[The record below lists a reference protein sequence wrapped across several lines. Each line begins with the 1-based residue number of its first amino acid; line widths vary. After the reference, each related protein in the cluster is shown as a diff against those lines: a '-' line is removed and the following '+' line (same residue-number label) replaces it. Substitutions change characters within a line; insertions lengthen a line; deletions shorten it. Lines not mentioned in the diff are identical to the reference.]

1 MLAALGSGQ
10 SVSCGSSP
18 PAQGPHHVRCCTR
31 RSGIAGAAIATAAH
45 RIMGCVRGAELLAVP
60 AARPAGLHQA
70 PHRASALGAPIA
82 ALAHCLRQKPSKRAR
97 ERATAAPHRIILG
110 RARGAELLAVPA
122 ARPPSGTSALGAP
135 CGSGA
140 LSAPGAIKARARA
153 RQGAL
158 SDQGLWAGAARPS
171 SSHGIFFL
179 EVPAVPRSG
188 HSVRGLPTF
197 PT

>member
-1 MLAALGSGQ
+1 MLHPSK
-10 SVSCGSSP
+10 
-18 PAQGPHHVRCCTR
+18 
-31 RSGIAGAAIATAAH
+31 SGIAGAAIATAAH

-60 AARPAGLHQA
+60 AARP
-70 PHRASALGAPIA
+70 
-82 ALAHCLRQKPSKRAR
+82 
-97 ERATAAPHRIILG
+97 
-110 RARGAELLAVPA
+110 
-122 ARPPSGTSALGAP
+122 PSGTSALGVP

-140 LSAPGAIKARARA
+140 LSAPGAIKARVRA

-158 SDQGLWAGAARPS
+158 SDQGLLSGAARPS